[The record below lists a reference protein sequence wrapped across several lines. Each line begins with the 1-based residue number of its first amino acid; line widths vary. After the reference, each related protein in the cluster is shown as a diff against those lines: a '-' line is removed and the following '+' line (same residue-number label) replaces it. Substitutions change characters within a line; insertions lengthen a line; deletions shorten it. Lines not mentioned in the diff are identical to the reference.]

1 MHFVSSAQANWSSEH
16 GGSELKER
24 VDGSANLLEE
34 FMVSLYCSTASLPS
48 LKVGCRTCVYLKGC
62 RVGELSYLF
71 AWVCEMLLLISS
83 TWWSPVRSFSCTSF
97 RWMLKMLAITRN
109 CSTPMLWLLIG
120 AHILDLLRM
129 LREWQNADSL
139 ISFPKRRHCQYVLK
153 RTFDKL
159 FRFLV
164 DVHTWYSCNQDQ
176 RQESK
181 TLATDTR
188 LHRPIQCDWDRRQG
202 LGGMKSLEQMF

>member
-1 MHFVSSAQANWSSEH
+1 MHLVPSAQANWSSEH

-24 VDGSANLLEE
+24 VDGSANLLKE

-71 AWVCEMLLLISS
+71 VWVCEMLWLISS

-97 RWMLKMLAITRN
+97 RWMLKMLAITKN
-109 CSTPMLWLLIG
+109 CSTPILWLLIG
-120 AHILDLLRM
+120 AHILDILRM
-129 LREWQNADSL
+129 PREWQNAYAL

-153 RTFDKL
+153 KTFDKL
-159 FRFLV
+159 LRCLANTHVMFLQPRSTPGKQNTG
-164 DVHTWYSCNQDQ
+164 H
-176 RQESK
+176 RHK
-181 TLATDTR
+181 TTSTETKDK
-188 LHRPIQCDWDRRQG
+188 DWQG
-202 LGGMKSLEQMF
+202 